1 LGLWLG
7 KWQAV
12 REGVMSMIAALV
24 TALFVG
30 VILGVWPDDRILRLL
45 GWFVVVICVV
55 VFLFEMV

>member
-1 LGLWLG
+1 
-7 KWQAV
+7 
-12 REGVMSMIAALV
+12 MSMIAALV